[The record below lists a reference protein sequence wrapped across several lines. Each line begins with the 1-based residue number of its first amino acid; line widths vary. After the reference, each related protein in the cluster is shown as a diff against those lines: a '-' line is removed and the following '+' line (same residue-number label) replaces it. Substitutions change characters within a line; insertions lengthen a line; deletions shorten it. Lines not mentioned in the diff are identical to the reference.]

1 MISIFSLKIRRIT
14 IYHDL
19 MYHSIYLCFRKCE
32 QTTARTLEM
41 ESYASF
47 GLVYDEVSGTFL
59 SQDRSEHSSPI
70 ANKNEY
76 VPMLSRMDASNLG
89 PTKGFRSDLGPVLED
104 APGYE
109 SSSVLKSQSKH
120 SSGREKDKERDENDN
135 GSKSSFSNNGS
146 RGNESPNQN
155 KNFLGTREKEE
166 RERDKDRDKGEN
178 SSTLRLPVEA
188 PTPARVPPPSSYNNK
203 KTVSSIPRI
212 PGTGVSSGSAINGA
226 DSNSNSNS
234 SSSSSSGHP
243 GPPSNNFSE
252 AKTPLAKHG
261 KLYGYSSSGNGG
273 SSTPVSGPGISTGSG
288 SSSSQYASPVPAP
301 PPTPLST
308 FTSIPITVK
317 SDQQSM
323 HNPIVNNNNN
333 NYNNSSSSSSSSSSG
348 YKGSNIQNTPLSP
361 GPVPSNPIK
370 QQRGYLDYPNET
382 ELEYDKNK
390 IPTITN
396 KKKSNLMNNNS
407 NNVND
412 KDMLQDGLKSFL
424 GCYQVPDAV
433 WTKGLELSVDSLLM
447 NSSDSQVSYHIMLL
461 TD

>member
-1 MISIFSLKIRRIT
+1 
-14 IYHDL
+14 

-203 KTVSSIPRI
+203 KTVSSIPPI

-226 DSNSNSNS
+226 DSNSNSNSSS

-396 KKKSNLMNNNS
+396 KKKSNLMNNNNS